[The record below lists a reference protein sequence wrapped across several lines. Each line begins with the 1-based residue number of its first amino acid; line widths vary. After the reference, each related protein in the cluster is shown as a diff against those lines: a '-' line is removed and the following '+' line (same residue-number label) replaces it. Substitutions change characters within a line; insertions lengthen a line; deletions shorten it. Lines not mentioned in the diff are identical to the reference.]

1 MDHSEDHQLELVTKV
16 RESFFPDSMR
26 LLALSP
32 LTFENLFIKTPCK
45 TGVNP
50 R

>member
-26 LLALSP
+26 LLAL
-32 LTFENLFIKTPCK
+32 ENLCIKTVSHHAKPA
-45 TGVNP
+45 VS
-50 R
+50 